1 MNRPKNLTIIVYLQ
15 SFFCSFL
22 LTCYLA
28 ILLVEPVTLRIVE
41 IVVPSSLD
49 NNFAEAQAYHLIS
62 FFSMLS
68 IILSLIGLLLVYGL
82 LKRKILAWILTL
94 LSQILEIFTNLIFL
108 FYYYIYRFT
117 LDIPKFYFLIGIF
130 HLIVA
135 CATIYYLFERDVIKA
150 FFNKLSS

>member
-22 LTCYLA
+22 LTCYLS
-28 ILLVEPVTLRIVE
+28 ILLIKPVTLRIVE
-41 IVVPSSLD
+41 IVLPGSSLG
-49 NNFAEAQAYHLIS
+49 NNFAEEAAYQAIS

-68 IILSLIGLLLVYGL
+68 IISSLIGLLLVYGL

-94 LSQILEIFTNLIFL
+94 LFQILGIFTNLSFL
-108 FYYYIYRFT
+108 FHYYISRFA
-117 LDIPKFYFLIGIF
+117 LDIPNFYSLILIF
-130 HLIVA
+130 YLIVA

-150 FFNKLSS
+150 FFKFK